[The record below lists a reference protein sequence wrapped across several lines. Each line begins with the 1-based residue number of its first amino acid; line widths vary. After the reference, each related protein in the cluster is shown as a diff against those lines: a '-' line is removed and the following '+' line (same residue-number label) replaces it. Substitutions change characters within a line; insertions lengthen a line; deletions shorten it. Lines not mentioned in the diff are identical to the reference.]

1 MIFVVVGTQEPF
13 DRLIRAVDRWAG
25 ETGYKEIFGQI
36 SRAAY
41 LPMNFSY
48 TDFIEPEQFID
59 KFRAADVIVGHAG
72 MGTIIQAL
80 QFSKPII
87 VMPRLSG
94 YHETRNDHQVS
105 TAKSFGRLGYVM
117 DVYSEEDLFDTL
129 NRIDSIK
136 PSKPIGSGASE
147 NLLASLREFIGA
159 KTIPEN

>member
-25 ETGYKEIFGQI
+25 ETGYKEIYGQI

-41 LPMNFSY
+41 LPTNFSY
-48 TDFIEPEQFID
+48 TVFIEPEQFID
-59 KFRAADVIVGHAG
+59 KFRSADVIVGHAG

-117 DVYSEEDLFDTL
+117 DVYSEEDLFNAL

-147 NLLASLREFIGA
+147 NLLASIREFIRV
-159 KTIPEN
+159 